1 MGYGQPPDK
10 GQLSSYLASSQKH
23 CPQVDRSNRRSR
35 VVKTG
40 FDGWD
45 SRQSFSQ
52 LPPVRCAPRMDGDFL
67 RTLNAKNG
75 RRSWVIATA
84 KAMKGPKRGG
94 GMRPLLGTNL
104 EARFGPH
111 ISTRVIFCARFTGA
125 NRLPRGFNLQWW
137 LNAGCLRFDDF
148 ANLGACFRLVGYHR
162 AIWTC
167 AYHLYAR

>member
-94 GMRPLLGTNL
+94 WNETPPGHKFRSTFRATYFNEGNLL
-104 EARFGPH
+104 RSFYR
-111 ISTRVIFCARFTGA
+111 S
-125 NRLPRGFNLQWW
+125 
-137 LNAGCLRFDDF
+137 
-148 ANLGACFRLVGYHR
+148 
-162 AIWTC
+162 
-167 AYHLYAR
+167 